1 MGFLVLTDRHNVTE
15 SGFTGNEVEASK
27 SSFTL
32 LSDVI
37 LGGMFSGT

>member
-1 MGFLVLTDRHNVTE
+1 MGFLGLTDRRDVTE
-15 SGFTGNEVEASK
+15 SGFTGNEVQASL